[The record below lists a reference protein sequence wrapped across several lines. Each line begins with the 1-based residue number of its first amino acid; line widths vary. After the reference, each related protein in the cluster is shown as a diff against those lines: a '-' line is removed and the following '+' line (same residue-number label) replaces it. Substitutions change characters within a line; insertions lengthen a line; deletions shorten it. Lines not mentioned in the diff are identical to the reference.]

1 MRDARRHK
9 PSVTPVKPN
18 ITLIYTN
25 STTKTSSDADIEIM
39 RGVDYIQ
46 AVGYLLWIAN
56 DTRPDISYAESQVSR
71 FLRASWSQALAGSE
85 NNSTLSCRVTR
96 VVESLLVLMLLMLL
110 SITRLNALYTGFN
123 FILAE

>member
-1 MRDARRHK
+1 MQ
-9 PSVTPVKPN
+9 
-18 ITLIYTN
+18 
-25 STTKTSSDADIEIM
+25 
-39 RGVDYIQ
+39 GVDYIQ

>member
-39 RGVDYIQ
+39 RGGDYIQ
-46 AVGYLLWIAN
+46 AVGFLLWIAN
-56 DTRPDISYAESQVSR
+56 GTRPDISYAVSQVSR
-71 FLRASWSQALAGSE
+71 FLEHPGLKH
-85 NNSTLSCRVTR
+85 
-96 VVESLLVLMLLMLL
+96 
-110 SITRLNALYTGFN
+110 
-123 FILAE
+123 